1 MEENVMSVRGTAV
14 RAVPALAALTTSTVL
29 VVIVGAVLPGLI
41 ALPIFAAGV
50 VVVVVLLCGRAEATA
65 ALVLAGA
72 RQPHG
77 YEVASLK
84 PVFAVLREHGVAG
97 DVDVRV
103 SDAGGVYAARFGRH
117 TLIVSARM
125 VRAAR
130 TGGFSDEHAAAILT
144 HALGLGVRRFEAA
157 MGFWT
162 LPWVAVRAICRAA
175 AEALSVLP
183 LVSLA
188 WRLRFVTAAAA
199 AVQGIAE
206 GHSLFGLLTAGIVA
220 ITYLVPWCERRE
232 QLLVQRHGDRF
243 VLEHEF
249 GASLAEV
256 LRPNARDPKALQRVH
271 DLQAGGRPPKVRELT
286 LVPTGTAN

>member
-1 MEENVMSVRGTAV
+1 MVRVRGV
-14 RAVPALAALTTSTVL
+14 VLRAVPALAALTTSTVL

-41 ALPIFAAGV
+41 ALLTFVGGV
-50 VVVVVLLCGRAEATA
+50 VVVIALLCGRAEATA
-65 ALVLAGA
+65 AQVLAGA
-72 RQPHG
+72 REPHG

-103 SDAGGVYAARFGRH
+103 SDAGAVYAARFGRH
-117 TLIVSARM
+117 TLIVSAGL

-130 TGGFSDEHAAAILT
+130 TGGFSDEHAAAILS

-162 LPWVAVRAICRAA
+162 LPWVAARAICRGAVA
-175 AEALSVLP
+175 TLSVLP

-188 WRLRFVTAAAA
+188 WQLRFITAAVA

-206 GHSLFGLLTAGIVA
+206 GHPVFGLLTAGIVA

-232 QLLVQRHGDRF
+232 QLLLQRHGDRF
-243 VLEHEF
+243 VIEHEF

-256 LRPNARDPKALQRVH
+256 LQPSARDPKALQRVH
-271 DLQAGGRPPKVRELT
+271 DLQAGGRQPKVRELA
-286 LVPTGTAN
+286 LVPTGTAG

>member
-1 MEENVMSVRGTAV
+1 MSVRGAV
-14 RAVPALAALTTSTVL
+14 LRAVPALAALTISTVL

-41 ALPIFAAGV
+41 ALPIFVAGV
-50 VVVVVLLCGRAEATA
+50 VVVVVLLCGRTEATA
-65 ALVLAGA
+65 AQVLAGA
-72 RQPHG
+72 REPHG

-84 PVFAVLREHGVAG
+84 PVFAVLCEHGVAG

-117 TLIVSARM
+117 TLIVSAGL
-125 VRAAR
+125 VRAVR
-130 TGGFSDEHAAAILT
+130 TGGFCDEHAAAIIA

-175 AEALSVLP
+175 GEALSVLP

-188 WRLRFVTAAAA
+188 WRLRFVTAVVA
-199 AVQGIAE
+199 AVQGISE
-206 GHSLFGLLTAGIVA
+206 GHAVFGLLTTGIVA

-232 QLLVQRHGDRF
+232 QLLLRRKGDWF
-243 VLEHEF
+243 VIEHEF
-249 GASLAEV
+249 GARLAEV
-256 LRPNARDPKALQRVH
+256 LRPSARDPKALQRVH
-271 DLQAGGRPPKVRELT
+271 DLQVGGRRPKVGELT
-286 LVPTGTAN
+286 LVPTGTAG